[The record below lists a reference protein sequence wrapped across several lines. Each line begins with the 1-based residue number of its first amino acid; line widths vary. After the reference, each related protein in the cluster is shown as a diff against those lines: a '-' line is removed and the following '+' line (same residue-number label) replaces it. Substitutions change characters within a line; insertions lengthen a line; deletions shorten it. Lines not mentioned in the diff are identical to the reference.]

1 MQSFQQF
8 KIYGYLVCLP
18 SLNVVVLT
26 NWYQI
31 WLLQILITA
40 YYHLNSTNELSPFF
54 NKYIKQ
60 KLTSGDRRARFF
72 LVDDSGVAFSLNFLI
87 LSSNCDTMTAIS
99 LLYLN
104 IFSTLL
110 KHFTHTPSA
119 LECMDITSWIIFRFS
134 SVTFNFNRNNFF
146 TWTLPSLSISF
157 TTNENPQR
165 QHISVKLYTRLG
177 VLGEETMAA
186 AIF

>member
-40 YYHLNSTNELSPFF
+40 YYHLNSTNELSPIF
-54 NKYIKQ
+54 NEYIKQ

-72 LVDDSGVAFSLNFLI
+72 LVDDPGVAFSLNFLI

-99 LLYLN
+99 LLYLI

>member
-18 SLNVVVLT
+18 SLNLVVLT

-54 NKYIKQ
+54 NEYIKQ

-134 SVTFNFNRNNFF
+134 SVTFFSIRIISSPEHCPLYLSPLQQ
-146 TWTLPSLSISF
+146 TKTHKESIYQSSYTL
-157 TTNENPQR
+157 
-165 QHISVKLYTRLG
+165 V
-177 VLGEETMAA
+177 
-186 AIF
+186 